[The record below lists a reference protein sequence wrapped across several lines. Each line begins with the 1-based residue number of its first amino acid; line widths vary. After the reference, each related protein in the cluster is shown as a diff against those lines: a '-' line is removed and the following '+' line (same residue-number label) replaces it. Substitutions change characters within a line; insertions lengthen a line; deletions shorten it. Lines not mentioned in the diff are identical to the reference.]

1 MTKNIKNQK
10 LNNTKLVEILFFTFP
25 LSFIIGN
32 FALSL
37 HLLLFIGVSLF
48 LIKREQLAFRFN
60 NSYWLLVVFFLYFF
74 LSTTIQFQSPGL
86 LNEGMQGWSLE
97 NNPIFKSFALIRF
110 LILVFVIDTL
120 FFNKIL
126 NLKKLALFS
135 LACTSFVSF
144 DVILQYLMGFDL
156 FGLKSLGTRNSG
168 PFGDEVIAGSYL
180 QRFSFLSIFCI
191 FGIFKNKNFSVPILI
206 FIITLHTTA
215 ILLAGNRMPLL
226 LFLLGCVLIIIFIKN
241 IRLVMTSSLVIFLA
255 IFSVIAANDK
265 DFEKRYVSQILYN
278 FNIMKLV
285 ATTPEKSATK
295 GEKKLAN
302 NEKNLE
308 DKKYYDG
315 LPKTLNFLRTTGHGR
330 IFKTSLKMWEEQ
342 PLIGFGFKSFRIK
355 CWNIVEKWEGAAHV
369 ASYACSNHPHNY
381 YLELLSEAGIIGTS
395 LMIIFFLILIKNSF
409 FYLIKFKRITD
420 PEKYLLISFIIVFL
434 LEIWPI
440 RSSGSFFTTWNS
452 TFFWLSVAML
462 FTINTKKTL

>member
-1 MTKNIKNQK
+1 LTKNIKNQK

-86 LNEGMQGWSLE
+86 LNEGMQDWSLE
-97 NNPIFKSFALIRF
+97 NNPIFKSFVLIRF

-144 DVILQYLMGFDL
+144 DVILQYFMGFDL

-168 PFGDEVIAGSYL
+168 PFGDEVIAGSFL
-180 QRFSFLSIFCI
+180 QKFSFLSIFCI
-191 FGIFKNKNFSVPILI
+191 YEIFKNKNFNGLLLT
-206 FIITLHTTA
+206 FIITFHTTA
-215 ILLAGNRMPLL
+215 ILLAGNRIPML
-226 LFLLGCVLIIIFIKN
+226 LFLLGCVLIIMFIKN
-241 IRLVMTSSLVIFLA
+241 LRLVMISSVVIFLA
-255 IFSVIAANDK
+255 IFYVIVVNDK
-265 DFEKRYVSQILYN
+265 GFEKRYVSQIQYN
-278 FNIMKLV
+278 LNILKLDV
-285 ATTPEKSATK
+285 DTPEKSITK
-295 GEKKLAN
+295 D
-302 NEKNLE
+302 EKNLE
-308 DKKYYDG
+308 DEKNYDG
-315 LPKTLNFLRTTGHGR
+315 LPKTLNFLRTSGHGR
-330 IFKTSLKMWEEQ
+330 IYRTSLKMWEEQ
-342 PLIGFGFKSFRIK
+342 PLIGFGLKSFRIK
-355 CWNIVEKWEGAAHV
+355 CWDILKKWEGSERV

-381 YLELLSEAGIIGTS
+381 YLELLSEAGIVGTS

-440 RSSGSFFTTWNS
+440 RSSGSFFSTWNS

-462 FTINTKKTL
+462 FTTNTKKTL

>member
-1 MTKNIKNQK
+1 
-10 LNNTKLVEILFFTFP
+10 
-25 LSFIIGN
+25 
-32 FALSL
+32 
-37 HLLLFIGVSLF
+37 
-48 LIKREQLAFRFN
+48 
-60 NSYWLLVVFFLYFF
+60 
-74 LSTTIQFQSPGL
+74 
-86 LNEGMQGWSLE
+86 
-97 NNPIFKSFALIRF
+97 
-110 LILVFVIDTL
+110 
-120 FFNKIL
+120 
-126 NLKKLALFS
+126 
-135 LACTSFVSF
+135 
-144 DVILQYLMGFDL
+144 
-156 FGLKSLGTRNSG
+156 
-168 PFGDEVIAGSYL
+168 
-180 QRFSFLSIFCI
+180 
-191 FGIFKNKNFSVPILI
+191 
-206 FIITLHTTA
+206 
-215 ILLAGNRMPLL
+215 
-226 LFLLGCVLIIIFIKN
+226 
-241 IRLVMTSSLVIFLA
+241 MTSSLVIFLA

-278 FNIMKLV
+278 FNIMKLL

-355 CWNIVEKWEGAAHV
+355 CWNILEKWEGSAHV

-409 FYLIKFKRITD
+409 FYLIKFKDITE

-440 RSSGSFFTTWNS
+440 RSSGSFFSTWNS

-462 FTINTKKTL
+462 FTTNTKKTL